1 MAYISFDK
9 LWRFEFFNNVSAKD
23 IVKDRNLN
31 QVKLK
36 VHDRYKK
43 VEKITRNFEESNPKD
58 VINKG
63 FLDEKLCKIEG
74 FFSYIW
80 KKILLN
86 LKC

>member
-1 MAYISFDK
+1 MAYISYDK

-23 IVKDRNLN
+23 KVKDRNLN

-43 VEKITRNFEESNPKD
+43 VEKITRNFEESNLKD

-63 FLDEKLCKIEG
+63 LLDEKLCKIEG
-74 FFSYIW
+74 FFHIYG
-80 KKILLN
+80 KKNLLN